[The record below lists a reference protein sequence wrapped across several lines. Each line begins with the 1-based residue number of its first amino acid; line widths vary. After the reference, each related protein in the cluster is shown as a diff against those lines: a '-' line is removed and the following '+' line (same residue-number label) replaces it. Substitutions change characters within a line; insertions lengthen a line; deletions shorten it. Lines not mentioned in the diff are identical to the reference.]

1 MAGGFSPK
9 QVIINA
15 VLHTPLQ
22 LYFGGAATLYAY
34 RYYQTQKTY
43 NYWFGKIEFQRRLER
58 HEIWVITIAHTRAI
72 DYI

>member
-15 VLHTPLQ
+15 VLHSPLQ

-34 RYYQTQKTY
+34 RYYQT
-43 NYWFGKIEFQRRLER
+43 
-58 HEIWVITIAHTRAI
+58 
-72 DYI
+72 

>member
-58 HEIWVITIAHTRAI
+58 HEI
-72 DYI
+72 